1 MKKIINII
9 MKTTMNK
16 MSFSQ
21 NTNYYGLAYKM
32 NIDTEGLKTFTYVD
46 IIKIL
51 ISMID
56 NQEEKSERQATQ
68 EDIDMMW

>member
-1 MKKIINII
+1 
-9 MKTTMNK
+9 
-16 MSFSQ
+16 
-21 NTNYYGLAYKM
+21 M

-56 NQEEKSERQATQ
+56 NQEERSERQATQ